1 MLLDSLGD
9 SEVNITDEGCSEL
22 LHRLVT
28 TGLRSMKIDPTQTD
42 ETGSNASANANA
54 SAGMKL
60 KLTAD
65 QWTSVQDIEK
75 ERVRLQS
82 QIASDLSAESKDG
95 KQGNDQQEGAD
106 EEEEESLDQKYG
118 GRVDENLSAH
128 VSFTL
133 SLLERLCNAINESA
147 GATVQIDTV
156 NAMNELRQLR
166 SAKLLLTD
174 RVIKLSTEIVDMSAK
189 LRIAENEK
197 IRAERDLD
205 RAILN
210 AKEAELAAV
219 SAAAASGAFNHQAST
234 TSSNP
239 DGTVSTTTAG
249 GLVMPGSPMPTAS
262 AAVERDLR
270 RQLELLERQLA
281 ESESAKAQVEM
292 TLTERLARPLPQTE
306 VQVADMRN
314 AMEELRQQCKQR
326 VSTLIAEVRKKREQ
340 NNMYAK

>member
-1 MLLDSLGD
+1 M
-9 SEVNITDEGCSEL
+9 NITDEGCSEL

-219 SAAAASGAFNHQAST
+219 SAAAAGGGAFMHQTST

-239 DGTVSTTTAG
+239 DGTINTSTTAG
-249 GLVMPGSPMPTAS
+249 GLVMPSSPMPTAS